1 MVSSYNTEAMRWM
14 DKITWVI
21 FSNVIGTGIIL
32 WRDQTQTCI
41 SEPEV
46 QVYRQVRQFSRQM
59 PSNVWSIS
67 VWTGIT
73 EIMNFRTKRSGSHAF
88 LSRHFA
94 LGDRNLVRFGKAA
107 ENTNKGKILTWL
119 KRTLPIISER
129 MKPHLSKN
137 ICLLI
142 SVMEIS
148 NLNSCLQTMEFL
160 YTLVMGKQRSQ
171 NSY

>member
-21 FSNVIGTGIIL
+21 FSNVITTGIIL

-67 VWTGIT
+67 VCTGIT
-73 EIMNFRTKRSGSHAF
+73 EIMNFRSGVIAF

-94 LGDRNLVRFGKAA
+94 LGDRKLVRFGKAA
-107 ENTNKGKILTWL
+107 ENPNKGTIVTWL
-119 KRTLPIISER
+119 KRTLPIISQR
-129 MKPHLSKN
+129 IKSHLSKN

-148 NLNSCLQTMEFL
+148 NLNSCLQTMAFL
-160 YTLVMGKQRSQ
+160 YTLVMGNQRSQ